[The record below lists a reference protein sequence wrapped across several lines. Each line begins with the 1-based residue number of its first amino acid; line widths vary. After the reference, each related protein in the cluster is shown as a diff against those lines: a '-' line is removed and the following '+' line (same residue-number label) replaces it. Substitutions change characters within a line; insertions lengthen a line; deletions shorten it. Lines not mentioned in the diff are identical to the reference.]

1 MRNTFDHGVL
11 NASAGT
17 KNPFHTH
24 QLILSF
30 IDFFSLTITNVAVLS
45 IKECNIDLNFN
56 LGNEKNISFFPR
68 RNKLELKRPILREK
82 SRDPLTSIRELRK
95 TWIKTI

>member
-1 MRNTFDHGVL
+1 MRNTFDHGV

-45 IKECNIDLNFN
+45 IKECNVDLNFN
-56 LGNEKNISFFPR
+56 LSKEKNIFFFPR

>member
-17 KNPFHTH
+17 KNLFHTH
-24 QLILSF
+24 QLILSL

-56 LGNEKNISFFPR
+56 LSKEKNISFFS
-68 RNKLELKRPILREK
+68 EK
-82 SRDPLTSIRELRK
+82 E
-95 TWIKTI
+95 